1 MVIQVLIPIFVA
13 NFKLKK
19 EYMIRKILAI
29 LVLIISIN
37 GSAQKVIQMENMNGV
52 YRISCSVNGAKMK
65 MIFDTGASAVS
76 LSENMAN
83 FLYDNG
89 YISKEDILGTSKS
102 QTADGSIHNNVVIN
116 IKDIEISGLHLKNV
130 QAVVISSQNAP
141 LLLGQTAIQKLGRI
155 TLNGNKLIINDYEGD
170 YSKQEI
176 KRIGDLAMKYYME
189 GNYNASIDNW
199 LKILDYTNLNT
210 YGYSSLI
217 NSFFQT
223 GQFDNVVKYT
233 KEWEKKCKNEEPIN
247 ETTIIYSA
255 CGIALSTEL
264 KKYREALV
272 YLEKLV
278 ELDEKFGYKTGFDLS
293 CIAGAYNS
301 LEEYDK
307 AILYYK
313 KATKALFKENHTS
326 EYKIKTEG
334 INNPE
339 IGNCLH
345 GYAITLIF
353 GKEDID
359 SGNYIMSLAAKC
371 NDEAAIDYCHENNI
385 KYNRSQSLFE

>member
-1 MVIQVLIPIFVA
+1 MRRIMSIIF
-13 NFKLKK
+13 
-19 EYMIRKILAI
+19 
-29 LVLIISIN
+29 
-37 GSAQKVIQMENMNGV
+37 SALFPLCVFSQKVIQMESQNGV

-65 MIFDTGASAVS
+65 MIFDTGASTVS
-76 LSENMAN
+76 LSESMAN

-89 YISKEDILGTSKS
+89 YISKEDVLGTSKT
-102 QTADGSIHNNVVIN
+102 QTADGSIHDNVVIN

-141 LLLGQTAIQKLGRI
+141 LLLGQSAIQKLGRI

-176 KRIGDLAMKYYME
+176 NKIGDLAMKYYQE

-217 NSFFQT
+217 SSCYQT
-223 GQFDNVVKYT
+223 GQYDKVVEYT
-233 KEWEKKCKNEEPIN
+233 KEWEKKCKNEEPSP
-247 ETTIIYSA
+247 ETVTIYSL
-255 CGIALSTEL
+255 CGTALSSAL
-264 KKYREALV
+264 NKYRESLV
-272 YLEKLV
+272 YFEKLV
-278 ELDEKFGYKTGFDLS
+278 ELDKKFGYKTGFDLS
-293 CIAGAYNS
+293 CIAGTYYC

-307 AILYYK
+307 AISYFK
-313 KATKALFKENHTS
+313 KATAELFKEYHTS

-345 GYAITLIF
+345 GYALTLIY
-353 GKEDID
+353 GKNDTN

-371 NDEAAIDYCHENNI
+371 NDEAAIDYCHEHNI

>member
-1 MVIQVLIPIFVA
+1 MAIKYHFLWVLSF
-13 NFKLKK
+13 FSLC
-19 EYMIRKILAI
+19 
-29 LVLIISIN
+29 S
-37 GSAQKVIQMENMNGV
+37 SAQKVIQMENMNGV

-65 MIFDTGASAVS
+65 MIFDTGASKVS
-76 LSENMAN
+76 LSESMAN
-83 FLYDNG
+83 FLYDND
-89 YISKEDILGTSKS
+89 YISEEDILGTSKS

-130 QAVVISSQNAP
+130 QAVVISGQNAP
-141 LLLGQTAIQKLGRI
+141 LLLGQSAIQKLGRI

-170 YSKQEI
+170 YNHQEI
-176 KRIGDLAMKYYME
+176 KRIGDLAMKYYHE

-223 GQFDNVVKYT
+223 GQYDKVVKYT
-233 KEWEKKCKNEEPIN
+233 KEWERKFKNEEPSP
-247 ETTIIYSA
+247 ETALIYSA
-255 CGIALSTEL
+255 CGTVLITTQN
-264 KKYREALV
+264 KYREALV

-278 ELDEKFGYKTGFDLS
+278 ELDTKFGYQIGYDLS
-293 CIAGAYNS
+293 SIAGAYYY

-307 AILYYK
+307 AITYYK
-313 KATKALFKENHTS
+313 KATTALFKENQTS
-326 EYKIKTEG
+326 EHQIKTKG
-334 INNPE
+334 IDNPE
-339 IGNCLH
+339 IGNCLY
-345 GYAITLIF
+345 GYALALIY
-353 GKEDID
+353 GKNDIN